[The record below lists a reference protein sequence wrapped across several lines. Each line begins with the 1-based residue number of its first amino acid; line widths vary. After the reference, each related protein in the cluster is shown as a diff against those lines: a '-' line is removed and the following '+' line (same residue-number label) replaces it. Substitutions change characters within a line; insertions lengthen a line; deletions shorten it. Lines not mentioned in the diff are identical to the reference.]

1 MEQADANTSENV
13 TSNATFVPLTF
24 ESPAALEE
32 CVVTCVSKV
41 EVAPS
46 VPYAWAIIRQVYFGN
61 VTVGTDNITVPVDNP
76 LSTFTNFLVFTRS
89 SLVEQTSPAYHSIV
103 DAFASVT
110 DVYMVDKDLDANELG
125 CLVSWTPPDDEKRVD
140 TYSMYLSTGT
150 TGLGRSQIGGETPVG
165 ANQAAFPPETYIN
178 NHIIIYT
185 KSTLVEQTTPVSLA
199 LVSEPVFLHVSY
211 LLVGD

>member
-61 VTVGTDNITVPVDNP
+61 VTVGTDNITVDIP

-89 SLVEQTSPAYHSIV
+89 SLVEQTSLAYHSIV
-103 DAFASVT
+103 DAFA
-110 DVYMVDKDLDANELG
+110 
-125 CLVSWTPPDDEKRVD
+125 R
-140 TYSMYLSTGT
+140 
-150 TGLGRSQIGGETPVG
+150 R
-165 ANQAAFPPETYIN
+165 
-178 NHIIIYT
+178 
-185 KSTLVEQTTPVSLA
+185 LA
-199 LVSEPVFLHVSY
+199 LADLGPRRGV
-211 LLVGD
+211 